1 MVKRETI
8 IEAPAEE
15 QEICVRCGFCCDGT
29 LFLHANLHAGERGHL
44 PEKIEAA
51 AFTDNGREYFRLPCG
66 YFSDRCTIYDRPR
79 AEICG
84 TYRCGVLRS
93 FAAGEITREEA
104 HDIVARA
111 FAMRDSLYED
121 YSRLT
126 NSSRR
131 VCFRQMLTELGKR
144 EKSEAVRQV
153 NKGDKGEVLPQG
165 DRGLDH
171 FSSAEDLTSAS
182 DGGGLAPASSGAGLT
197 SASDGGGLAPA
208 SSGAGLTS
216 ASDGG
221 GLAPASSGAGL
232 APASDGGGLASAS
245 SDGGLTPASDGGGN
259 HTSKH
264 PDRVGQVPLR
274 TDADLSLLT
283 DDEADLLIA
292 RCNIFETLLIKY
304 FRSADDFG
312 KLVMR

>member
-29 LFLHANLHAGERGHL
+29 LFLHAHLYEGERGHL

-51 AFTDNGREYFRLPCG
+51 AFTDKGREYFRLPCG

-126 NSSRR
+126 NSSGR

-144 EKSEAVRQV
+144 EKREAVWQV

-171 FSSAEDLTSAS
+171 FSTAEDLTPAS
-182 DGGGLAPASSGAGLT
+182 DGDGLAPASSGAGLAPASSGAGLT
-197 SASDGGGLAPA
+197 SAS
-208 SSGAGLTS
+208 SGA
-216 ASDGG
+216 
-221 GLAPASSGAGL
+221 
-232 APASDGGGLASAS
+232 
-245 SDGGLTPASDGGGN
+245 GLTPASDGGGN

-264 PDRVGQVPLR
+264 PDRVGQVPSQ